1 MIPMQPISNTLKFLL
16 PQDADFS
23 KLRGIHPIEPYCEL
37 TTDFLDA
44 WAKRL
49 FANKES
55 RLFPDIMT
63 FAFWIRKGHIR
74 QYLEAYQRQHDENGL
89 RLGRG
94 IVFHIAPSNVPINF
108 AYSLVVGL
116 LAGNANVVR
125 IPSKEFR
132 QITILA
138 NELEYLLREK
148 KWAAL
153 HDFITL
159 VRYDRASK
167 EWTDYF
173 SSIADVRIIWGGDTT
188 IEDIRTSKLPPRSF
202 DICFAD
208 RYSLCVINADELV
221 KEKKLNELVG
231 GFYNDTYF
239 FDQNACTAP
248 HLIVWLGANKNK
260 KEAKQIFWA
269 AVQEYADKQYHL
281 ASVMAVDKLV
291 AFCRE
296 SMIYKFVKREKTKNN
311 MLVRVHLDKI
321 PDNITECR
329 SLGGYFNEYDADTL
343 DDIAPFITRKFQ
355 TLSYYGIKKQ
365 ETQEFIKN
373 NRLVGIDRCV
383 PIGKT
388 LDFEPVWDGWDLV
401 ATLSR
406 IVS

>member
-1 MIPMQPISNTLKFLL
+1 
-16 PQDADFS
+16 
-23 KLRGIHPIEPYCEL
+23 
-37 TTDFLDA
+37 
-44 WAKRL
+44 
-49 FANKES
+49 
-55 RLFPDIMT
+55 
-63 FAFWIRKGHIR
+63 
-74 QYLEAYQRQHDENGL
+74 
-89 RLGRG
+89 
-94 IVFHIAPSNVPINF
+94 
-108 AYSLVVGL
+108 
-116 LAGNANVVR
+116 
-125 IPSKEFR
+125 
-132 QITILA
+132 
-138 NELEYLLREK
+138 
-148 KWAAL
+148 
-153 HDFITL
+153 
-159 VRYDRASK
+159 
-167 EWTDYF
+167 
-173 SSIADVRIIWGGDTT
+173 
-188 IEDIRTSKLPPRSF
+188 
-202 DICFAD
+202 
-208 RYSLCVINADELV
+208 
-221 KEKKLNELVG
+221 
-231 GFYNDTYF
+231 
-239 FDQNACTAP
+239 
-248 HLIVWLGANKNK
+248 LIVWLGANKNK

-329 SLGGYFNEYDADTL
+329 SLGGYFNEYDADTF